1 MGSKE
6 KMTIPKLQSM
16 KKEGSKI
23 TCLTAYDYL
32 TASILDSAGIDLILV
47 GDSCSMVFTGH
58 PTTLPITL
66 EQMIYHTQAVSR
78 GVDRA
83 VLISDMPF
91 LSFQTGP
98 EEAVKNA
105 GRFLKEGEAHG
116 VKVEGGE
123 AIAETIHRL
132 VQMGIPVMG
141 HLGLTPQSVR
151 LFGGYSVRGME
162 KTEADTLRK
171 DAKILEE
178 AGVFSIVLEKIPAR
192 LARQITE
199 SVSVPTIGIGAGVH
213 CDGQI
218 LVTPDMLGLF
228 EAFKPKFVRQYERIA
243 KRIRKAVG
251 KYIEDVKNGG
261 YPAEEESY

>member
-1 MGSKE
+1 MASKE

-16 KKEGSKI
+16 KKEGTKI

-66 EQMIYHTQAVSR
+66 EQMVYHTQAVSR
-78 GVDRA
+78 GVQRA

-91 LSFQTGP
+91 LSFQASP
-98 EEAVKNA
+98 EEAIKNA
-105 GRFLKEGEAHG
+105 GRFLKEGEAQG

-141 HLGLTPQSVR
+141 HLGLTPQSIR

-162 KTEADTLRK
+162 KTEANMLQK

-178 AGVFSIVLEKIPAR
+178 AGVFSIVLEKIPAG
-192 LARQITE
+192 LAKKITE

-218 LVTPDMLGLF
+218 LVTPDMLGFF

-251 KYIEDVKNGG
+251 KYIEDVKNSE
-261 YPAEEESY
+261 YPAKEESY